1 MVVLATAATVIAS
14 QAVISGAF
22 SVTRQAVQLGFLP
35 RLTIRHT
42 SRSAIGQVY
51 APAVNWAIFTAV
63 VALVIG
69 FGSAEH
75 LASAYGIAVTGT
87 LAIDTVLFFVV
98 VRVLWKKPLWLA
110 LAGAAFFLLV
120 DLTFFAANLPKVLH
134 GGWFPLVIALLIFVV
149 LTTWQK
155 GREIV
160 TRKRTDEEG
169 PLRAFVEEIQRL
181 DPPVYRAPMTGVF
194 LNANA
199 ETTPLAL
206 RANVEHNN
214 TVHESVVILSVQT
227 LTVPHVP
234 PGERVSIDD
243 LGYGDDGITH
253 VAARFGFQDDIDV
266 PATLRMAADR
276 LERCRNLET
285 ASYFLSRINIV
296 ATDAPGMAMWRKKL
310 FVVIARNAA
319 SPVPYF
325 CLPDD
330 RTVVLGSNIDL

>member
-1 MVVLATAATVIAS
+1 
-14 QAVISGAF
+14 
-22 SVTRQAVQLGFLP
+22 
-35 RLTIRHT
+35 
-42 SRSAIGQVY
+42 
-51 APAVNWAIFTAV
+51 
-63 VALVIG
+63 
-69 FGSAEH
+69 
-75 LASAYGIAVTGT
+75 
-87 LAIDTVLFFVV
+87 
-98 VRVLWKKPLWLA
+98 
-110 LAGAAFFLLV
+110 V
-120 DLTFFAANLPKVLH
+120 D
-134 GGWFPLVIALLIFVV
+134 
-149 LTTWQK
+149 
-155 GREIV
+155 
-160 TRKRTDEEG
+160 
-169 PLRAFVEEIQRL
+169 
-181 DPPVYRAPMTGVF
+181 
-194 LNANA
+194 
-199 ETTPLAL
+199 
-206 RANVEHNN
+206 HNN

-266 PATLRMAADR
+266 PATLRLAADR
-276 LERCRNLET
+276 LERCKNLET